1 MELQVNG
8 KKYTVDAHSGESLL
22 SVLRERLGL
31 TGSKYGC
38 GEGACG
44 ACTVMLNGAAA
55 RSCILPATSAV
66 GKKIVTVEGLA
77 QNGKLHKVQEAFLKV
92 DVFQCGYCAPGMI
105 VSAVSLLDKNPSPS
119 PRDIQEAMQ
128 GNVCRCGTYP
138 RIVKAIEE
146 ASNV

>member
-1 MELQVNG
+1 M
-8 KKYTVDAHSGESLL
+8 
-22 SVLRERLGL
+22 
-31 TGSKYGC
+31 
-38 GEGACG
+38 
-44 ACTVMLNGAAA
+44 
-55 RSCILPATSAV
+55 
-66 GKKIVTVEGLA
+66 
-77 QNGKLHKVQEAFLKV
+77 KV